1 MHALATP
8 LITKPDGTKY
18 GKTEGGAI
26 WLSADLMSPYAFYQ
40 FWLNVSDAEVPGLLR
55 VFSFKS
61 REEIEELVRE
71 SAERPAARL
80 GQRALAE
87 ELTTLVHGADETRR
101 AIAASQALFGRS
113 DLAEVDERTL
123 AAAVQE
129 VPSARVFG
137 TAGLRGEGNLTAV
150 PSVLRPDGTE
160 VAAASSRLPT
170 VADLMAEIKIV
181 PSKSAAR
188 RAIAAGGAY
197 LNNRKVT
204 SEDAAPTAAD
214 LLYGRYLIL
223 RVGKRTVGAVE
234 VVSR

>member
-1 MHALATP
+1 VDLIRRVEGESVHALATP

-18 GKTEGGAI
+18 GKSEGGAL

-55 VFSFKS
+55 VFSFRS
-61 REEIEELVRE
+61 REEIEQLTRE
-71 SAERPAARL
+71 SAERPAARA
-80 GQRALAE
+80 GQRALAQE
-87 ELTTLVHGADETRR
+87 ITTLVHGAEETGR

-123 AAAVQE
+123 AAAVAE
-129 VPSARVFG
+129 VPSVQVL
-137 TAGLRGEGNLTAV
+137 AG
-150 PSVLRPDGTE
+150 D
-160 VAAASSRLPT
+160 LPT
-170 VADLMAEIKIV
+170 VVDLLAELRVV

-188 RAIAAGGAY
+188 RAITEGGAY

-204 SEDAAPTAAD
+204 SEDAVPGPED
-214 LLYGRYLIL
+214 LLHGRYLVV